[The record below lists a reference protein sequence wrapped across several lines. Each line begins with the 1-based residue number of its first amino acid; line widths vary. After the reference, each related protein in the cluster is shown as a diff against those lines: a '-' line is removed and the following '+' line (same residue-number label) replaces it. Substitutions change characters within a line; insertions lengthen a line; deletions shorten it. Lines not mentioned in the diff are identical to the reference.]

1 MPMNTAAIQ
10 QGGRIQEPERPTVV
24 ITKEVQSDQSVKF
37 TMSEK
42 KKVDQNRYIE
52 FVEGVTSAESTDFA
66 TLLKRLTQLEMNDA
80 NVPKLLTASLGMSAE
95 AGEFTEV
102 VKKIV
107 FQGKPYSEEN
117 VFHLKRE
124 LGDILWYVAQA
135 CMALDTN
142 FDELMEMNV
151 DKLKARYPGG
161 EFDVHY
167 SENRKEGDV

>member
-1 MPMNTAAIQ
+1 MPMNTQALN
-10 QGGRIQEPERPTVV
+10 QGGPVQEP
-24 ITKEVQSDQSVKF
+24 KF
-37 TMSEK
+37 STEIETFTISRNE
-42 KKVDQNRYIE
+42 KKVDQKRYIE
-52 FVEGVTSAESTDFA
+52 FVDGVTSAESTDFA
-66 TLLKRLTQLEMNDA
+66 TLLKRLTELEMNDA

-102 VKKIV
+102 VKKMV
-107 FQGKPYSEEN
+107 FQGKPYSEDN

-135 CMALDTN
+135 CMALDTD

-167 SENRKEGDV
+167 SENRKEGDL